1 MKLAFDQSAWDDL
14 QWWLIHDRTTAKRII
29 KLIDAVVREPRS
41 GIGKP
46 EQLRGLGGE
55 VWSRRINLEHRLV
68 YVIEDQIITI
78 QSCRYHY

>member
-1 MKLAFDQSAWDDL
+1 MKLAFDQAAWEDL
-14 QWWLIHDRTTAKRII
+14 QWWLVHDRNTAKRIL

-46 EQLRGLGGE
+46 EQLRGLGVE
-55 VWSRRINLEHRLV
+55 VWSRRITLEHRLV
-68 YVIEDQIITI
+68 YAIENEILTI